1 MSSSVRN
8 MVMLLTWTQLC
19 AHLPSINAAP
29 TLRFVRQNKSRVLNS
44 SDGLSIEAL
53 LTLIGVCVA
62 VFGVGLTLALK
73 WDSLKKMCLARCCR
87 HRARLRRN
95 AMGKLMDDSCWN
107 VLRY

>member
-1 MSSSVRN
+1 
-8 MVMLLTWTQLC
+8 MLLPRVKIVVV
-19 AHLPSINAAP
+19 LPIDILHVDSGA
-29 TLRFVRQNKSRVLNS
+29 LRQGQAKRRMEAEVH
-44 SDGLSIEAL
+44 GLSAEAV